1 MIEHIELFFKS
12 IFIDNMVFAVFLGMC
27 SYLAVSKKVATA
39 VGLGAAVIFVLA
51 ITVPLNWLLDQYLV
65 PWDKTTHKRD
75 TSKRSLPANKATNWD
90 GKMGTALDRNNYSN
104 TDSFFYKTHNQNVS
118 SYYIINL
125 SSKEYFSSSKI
136 NLEF

>member
-51 ITVPLNWLLDQYLV
+51 LFRRLRVGGWV
-65 PWDKTTHKRD
+65 GHTTPGRLH
-75 TSKRSLPANKATNWD
+75 ACA
-90 GKMGTALDRNNYSN
+90 ACV
-104 TDSFFYKTHNQNVS
+104 Q
-118 SYYIINL
+118 
-125 SSKEYFSSSKI
+125 
-136 NLEF
+136 

>member
-51 ITVPLNWLLDQYLV
+51 ITVPLNWLLDQYLLQAGALS
-65 PWDKTTHKRD
+65 WLGEEYAAYDLGFLSFIMFIATIATICLLY
-75 TSKRSLPANKATNWD
+75 TSDAAD
-90 GKMGTALDRNNYSN
+90 
-104 TDSFFYKTHNQNVS
+104 
-118 SYYIINL
+118 
-125 SSKEYFSSSKI
+125 E
-136 NLEF
+136 

>member
-51 ITVPLNWLLDQYLV
+51 ITVPLNWLLDQYLI
-65 PWDKTTHKRD
+65 TTW
-75 TSKRSLPANKATNWD
+75 SL
-90 GKMGTALDRNNYSN
+90 
-104 TDSFFYKTHNQNVS
+104 
-118 SYYIINL
+118 SYG
-125 SSKEYFSSSKI
+125 
-136 NLEF
+136 